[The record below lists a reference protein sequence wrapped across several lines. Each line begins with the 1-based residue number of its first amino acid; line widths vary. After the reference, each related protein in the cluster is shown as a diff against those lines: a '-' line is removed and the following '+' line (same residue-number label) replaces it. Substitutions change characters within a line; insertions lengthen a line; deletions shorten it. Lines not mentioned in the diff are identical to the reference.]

1 MYKYDVDIVWTEYIF
16 TGMKNDTRTQEEARH
31 PIGVVAERTGLSPE
45 VLRVWER
52 RYEVVDPARARGGQR
67 LYSDAEV
74 ERLRLLRR
82 ATQGGRSIGGI
93 ARLSMEDL
101 ARLLRDDDEER
112 ARREPDRAEEE
123 PPSENLAEAVE
134 LTRSLDGPRLESL
147 LRRAAALQGVPRFLE
162 SVAAPLLRRIGEEW
176 HAGTITPA
184 QEHLATRV
192 VQRVVMGALA
202 ELSVAEEAPAFLV
215 AGPAG
220 DRHEMG
226 ALLAAAAAASEGW
239 RVLYLGTDLPAAD
252 IADAARASGVRAV
265 GMSVVFVEDRRRLL
279 AELDDLRERLPVSIP
294 LIVGGRAAT
303 SIAGELKRAGAHLV
317 ADLDALRA
325 TLRGW
330 Y

>member
-1 MYKYDVDIVWTEYIF
+1 MFVLMT
-16 TGMKNDTRTQEEARH
+16 NDARTQEEGRH

-52 RYEVVDPARARGGQR
+52 RYDVVDPARAPGGQR
-67 LYSDAEV
+67 LYSDADV

-101 ARLLRDDDEER
+101 ARLVRDDDEAR
-112 ARREPDRAEEE
+112 ARREPDVAPEA
-123 PPSENLAEAVE
+123 PPPESLAEAVE
-134 LTRSLDGPRLESL
+134 LTRSLDGARLETL
-147 LRRAAALQGVPRFLE
+147 LRRAIAVQGVPRFLE
-162 SVAAPLLRRIGEEW
+162 SAAAPLLRRIGEEW

-202 ELSVAEEAPAFLV
+202 ELGVPDDAPAFLV

-220 DRHEMG
+220 ERHEMG

-239 RVLYLGTDLPAAD
+239 RVIYLGTDLPASG
-252 IADAARASGVRAV
+252 IADAARASGARAV
-265 GMSVVFVEDRRRLL
+265 GMSLVFVEDRPRLL
-279 AELDDLRERLPVSIP
+279 AELRDLRERLPLSVP
-294 LIVGGRAAT
+294 LVIGGRAAT
-303 SIAGELKRAGAHLV
+303 SLERELKQTGAHLV

>member
-1 MYKYDVDIVWTEYIF
+1 MDTVYVRPMT
-16 TGMKNDTRTQEEARH
+16 NDTRTQEEGRH

-52 RYEVVDPARARGGQR
+52 RYEVVDPARAPGGQR
-67 LYSDAEV
+67 LYSDDDV

-101 ARLLRDDDEER
+101 ARLVRDDDEAR
-112 ARREPDRAEEE
+112 ARREPDGAPEA
-123 PPSENLAEAVE
+123 PPPESLAEAVE
-134 LTRSLDGPRLESL
+134 LTRSLDGARLETL
-147 LRRAAALQGVPRFLE
+147 LRRAIAVQGVPRFLE

-202 ELSVAEEAPAFLV
+202 ELGVTDDAPAFLV

-220 DRHEMG
+220 ERHEMG

-239 RVLYLGTDLPAAD
+239 RVVYLGTDLPAAD
-252 IADAARASGVRAV
+252 IAEAARASGARAV
-265 GMSVVFVEDRRRLL
+265 GMSLVFMEDRRRLL
-279 AELDDLRERLPVSIP
+279 AELRDLRERLPLSIP
-294 LIVGGRAAT
+294 LVIGGRAAT
-303 SIAGELKRAGAHLV
+303 SIEGELRQTGAHLV